1 MRQRERQTG
10 RKKKRKRFF
19 EVHGL
24 RAPRQTRQVKMRYI
38 DKQKMTKKRKK
49 KEKD

>member
-10 RKKKRKRFF
+10 RKRKEKDSF

-24 RAPRQTRQVKMRYI
+24 RAPRQTRQVMMRYT
-38 DKQKMTKKRKK
+38 DK
-49 KEKD
+49 